1 MHYPSAP
8 FQRTNDG
15 LKHRNAHTTQ
25 RIDDIQMSVGKIYL
39 IGLGPGDRAL
49 LTPAAL
55 SALAH
60 CDAVVGYGGYL
71 DQVRDLVDGKDVIS
85 MPLGMEM
92 ERAAKAS
99 ELAKAGL
106 TVAVISS
113 GDIGVY
119 GMAGPVFEHLAANG
133 WDGRQPKVEVVPAV
147 SAAQA
152 AASVLGAPL
161 MQDFCAISLSDL
173 MTPWHTIRNRL
184 DAAAFGDF
192 VIALYNP
199 RSRRRRTQIVEARDI
214 VLRHRNAETPVG
226 IVRNARRPD
235 EHSRLTTLGELE
247 LHFERIDM
255 FTTLIIGNS
264 TTYIHGGRMVTPRGY
279 MS

>member
-1 MHYPSAP
+1 M
-8 FQRTNDG
+8 DMEG
-15 LKHRNAHTTQ
+15 G
-25 RIDDIQMSVGKIYL
+25 RIFL

-55 SALAH
+55 DALAR
-60 CDAVVGYGGYL
+60 CDAVVGYDGYL
-71 DQVRDLVDGKDVIS
+71 EQVRDLAGGKQVVS
-85 MPLGMEM
+85 MPLGKEM
-92 ERAAKAS
+92 ERAEKAV
-99 ELAKAGL
+99 ELANAGKA
-106 TVAVISS
+106 VAVVSS

-133 WDGRQPKVEVVPAV
+133 WDGTQPQVEVLPAV

-173 MTPWHTIRNRL
+173 MTPWETIRRRL
-184 DAAAFGDF
+184 ESAAYGDF

-199 RSRRRRTQIVEARDI
+199 RSRRRREQIVEARRI
-214 VLRHRNAETPVG
+214 VLEHRAESTPVG
-226 IVRNARRPD
+226 IARNAARPD
-235 EHSRLTTLGELE
+235 QQSMLTTLGELDA
-247 LHFERIDM
+247 HFERIDM

-264 TTYIHGGRMVTPRGY
+264 TTYSHGGRMITPRGY
-279 MS
+279 TGLTG

>member
-1 MHYPSAP
+1 MTS
-8 FQRTNDG
+8 G
-15 LKHRNAHTTQ
+15 
-25 RIDDIQMSVGKIYL
+25 GKIFL
-39 IGLGPGDRAL
+39 IGLGPGERAL

-55 SALAH
+55 DALNR
-60 CDAVVGYGGYL
+60 CDAVVGYDGYL
-71 DQVRDLVDGKDVIS
+71 AQVRDLVSGKQVVS

-92 ERAAKAS
+92 ERAAKAA
-99 ELAKAGL
+99 ELASEGL
-106 TVAVISS
+106 RVAVISS
-113 GDIGVY
+113 GDIGIY
-119 GMAGPVFEHLAANG
+119 GMAGPVFEHLAAEG
-133 WDGRQPKVEVVPAV
+133 WHGLQPAVEVVPAV

-173 MTPWHTIRNRL
+173 MTPWETIRKRL
-184 DAAAFGDF
+184 EAAAYGDF

-199 RSRRRRTQIVEARDI
+199 RSRRRRKQIVEARGI
-214 VLRHRNAETPVG
+214 VLEHRSTETPVG
-226 IVRNARRPD
+226 IVRNACRPD
-235 EHSRLTTLGELE
+235 EDAMLTTLGELE
-247 LHFERIDM
+247 RHFEQVDM